1 MNKKLFFKELGQ
13 NVYTKM
19 RKKEKDSSDKCVL
32 SKSVIHDIKN
42 AFPFDRAE
50 VMERTKEIGQ

>member
-1 MNKKLFFKELGQ
+1 MYIQKWEKQ
-13 NVYTKM
+13 
-19 RKKEKDSSDKCVL
+19 KEKSFDKCVL
-32 SKSVIHDIKN
+32 RKSGIHDIKN